1 MEDPGGA
8 ERVEGTATG
17 PEVCVGAKEM
27 TDQGRDIRTRD
38 PGDAR
43 GITGHSE
50 EPEWSQWV
58 KGTWLSHGL
67 GGPTWNGRVQEVS
80 LPKTMVELAGQKIVA
95 TPVEPEKQKDM
106 DEQGNWVE
114 PVKKAEP
121 RNCVEPVK
129 GAKPGNW
136 TGLVKEARGELL
148 ARCLR
153 ELGSRARKRESASG
167 LCHSAGFRLSRLH

>member
-1 MEDPGGA
+1 MDNRP
-8 ERVEGTATG
+8 RW
-17 PEVCVGAKEM
+17 
-27 TDQGRDIRTRD
+27 
-38 PGDAR
+38 
-43 GITGHSE
+43 SE

-114 PVKKAEP
+114 PVKKVEP
-121 RNCVEPVK
+121 KNCVEPVEAAK
-129 GAKPGNW
+129 PRNWVEPVKEAKPGNW
-136 TGLVKEARGELL
+136 TGLVKEVVDLGVSSNLL
-148 ARCLR
+148 IKKRLR
-153 ELGSRARKRESASG
+153 TTGNTGKHNQLKNEN
-167 LCHSAGFRLSRLH
+167 